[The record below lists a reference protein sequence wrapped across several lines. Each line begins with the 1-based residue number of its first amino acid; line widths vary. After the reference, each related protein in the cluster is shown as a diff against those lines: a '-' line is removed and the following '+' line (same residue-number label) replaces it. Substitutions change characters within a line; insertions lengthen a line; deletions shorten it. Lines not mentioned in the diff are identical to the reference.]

1 MWRLG
6 ACAGVALW
14 LPPHVALDGDAIV
27 AVLTG
32 NHCTGKAGRYVCSTC
47 SDGRRAPEGSALVPT
62 QDAQARVRQC
72 RGTLKLN
79 QPPSAERQSV
89 AEVGGRM
96 SLAGSVG
103 FPAQSFVECPGALI
117 RLENPQ
123 GRCVRAALAK
133 VAQRRGE

>member
-1 MWRLG
+1 MSPE
-6 ACAGVALW
+6 V
-14 LPPHVALDGDAIV
+14 
-27 AVLTG
+27 
-32 NHCTGKAGRYVCSTC
+32 KA
-47 SDGRRAPEGSALVPT
+47 
-62 QDAQARVRQC
+62 
-72 RGTLKLN
+72 N

-103 FPAQSFVECPGALI
+103 SPPQSFVEGPGALI

-133 VAQRRGE
+133 LTHRRGE